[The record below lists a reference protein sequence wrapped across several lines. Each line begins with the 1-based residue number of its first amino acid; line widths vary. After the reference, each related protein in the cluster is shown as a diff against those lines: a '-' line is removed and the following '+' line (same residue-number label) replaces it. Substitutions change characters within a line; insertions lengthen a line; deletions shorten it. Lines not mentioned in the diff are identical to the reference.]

1 MTAGPRLTVGMPV
14 RNGANFIRPAI
25 DSLLAQTYRDFA
37 ILISDNASTD
47 GTVAIVEEYM
57 GRHPNIRL
65 QRHPANIGA
74 HRNYNSLVTGSTG
87 ELFKWMAHDDVIA
100 PTFLAACVARLD
112 ADPGASLAFANSGQI
127 DEEGR
132 ITGDLASN
140 ESYVDPSPY
149 RRLRSYV
156 ADRTKIPQV
165 FGVMRRSVLEA
176 TPLLGSYP
184 KSDTV
189 LMYEMAMRG
198 RFALVDEP
206 LFLNRDHASRQGR
219 LGLRERTAWYHPDR
233 ASPLLPRWNQL
244 RGFAAATLRVPM
256 AAGDKV
262 RCVAFALW
270 WGVRH
275 GIELGGEIGFG
286 VRQSLRRWRGG
297 GTLPAV

>member
-1 MTAGPRLTVGMPV
+1 MPV
-14 RNGANFIRPAI
+14 RNGADFIRPAL
-25 DSLLAQTYRDFA
+25 DSLLAQTYRDFS
-37 ILISDNASTD
+37 IVVSDNASTD
-47 GTVAIVEEYM
+47 DTVAIVEEYAV
-57 GRHPNIRL
+57 RHPSISL
-65 QRHPANIGA
+65 QRHPVNIGA
-74 HRNYNSLVTGSTG
+74 HRNYNSLVTNTTG

-100 PTFLAACVARLD
+100 PTFLAECVARLD
-112 ADPGASLAFANSGQI
+112 ADPGASLAFANSGEI
-127 DEEGR
+127 DEEGQL
-132 ITGDLASN
+132 TGDLASSQ
-140 ESYVDPSPY
+140 SYAGPSPY

-156 ADRTKIPQV
+156 ADHTKIPQV

-198 RFALVDEP
+198 RFAKVGDP

-244 RGFAAATLRVPM
+244 RGFVTATLRVPM
-256 AAGDKV
+256 PAGDKV

-270 WGVRH
+270 WGLRH
-275 GIELGGEIGFG
+275 GIELASEVGFG
-286 VRQSLRRWRGG
+286 MRQALRRRRGSSFH
-297 GTLPAV
+297 PVV

>member
-1 MTAGPRLTVGMPV
+1 MTVGPRLTVGVPV

-37 ILISDNASTD
+37 ILVSDNASTD

-57 GRHPNIRL
+57 GRHPNIRM

-132 ITGDLASN
+132 ITGDLAST

-149 RRLRSYV
+149 RGCARTWPTGPRSRRCSGSCAAPCWRLPRCW
-156 ADRTKIPQV
+156 A
-165 FGVMRRSVLEA
+165 A
-176 TPLLGSYP
+176 TP
-184 KSDTV
+184 
-189 LMYEMAMRG
+189 
-198 RFALVDEP
+198 
-206 LFLNRDHASRQGR
+206 SRTQ
-219 LGLRERTAWYHPDR
+219 
-233 ASPLLPRWNQL
+233 
-244 RGFAAATLRVPM
+244 
-256 AAGDKV
+256 
-262 RCVAFALW
+262 C
-270 WGVRH
+270 
-275 GIELGGEIGFG
+275 
-286 VRQSLRRWRGG
+286 
-297 GTLPAV
+297 

>member
-1 MTAGPRLTVGMPV
+1 MTGGPRLTVGVPV
-14 RNGANFIRPAI
+14 RNGANFIRPAL
-25 DSLLAQTYRDFA
+25 DSLLVQTYRDFA
-37 ILISDNASTD
+37 VLVSDNASTD

-57 GRHPNIRL
+57 ERHPNIHL
-65 QRHPANIGA
+65 QRHPVNIGA
-74 HRNYNSLVTGSTG
+74 HRNYNALVTASTG
-87 ELFKWMAHDDVIA
+87 ELFKWMAHDDLIA
-100 PTFLAACVARLD
+100 PTFLAECVARLD

-132 ITGDLASN
+132 VTGDLASSEN
-140 ESYVDPSPY
+140 YVDPSPY

-156 ADRTKIPQV
+156 ADHTKIPQV

-198 RFALVDEP
+198 RFAMVDEP
-206 LFLNRDHASRQGR
+206 LFLNRDHPSRQGR

-233 ASPLLPRWNQL
+233 SSPLLPRWNQL
-244 RGFAAATLRVPM
+244 RGFTAATLRVPM
-256 AAGDKV
+256 PASDKV

-275 GIELGGEIGFG
+275 GLELGGEIGFG
-286 VRQSLRRWRGG
+286 LRQWLQRWRGG
-297 GTLPAV
+297 ATRPAV